1 MRIKLKNNQPR
12 EVLIFTV
19 KKLTDAFEDEMSDT
33 IFYFTQDIE
42 AATAQNN
49 HNKLVEAL
57 NGLKG
62 VIDSQELDDLGRL
75 TYRLIGLVDMDQ

>member
-12 EVLIFTV
+12 EILIFTV

-49 HNKLVEAL
+49 HNNLVQAI
-57 NGLKG
+57 NGLKRD
-62 VIDSQELDDLGRL
+62 IDNQEYNDLSKAL
-75 TYRLIGLVDMDQ
+75 YRLIGLVDMDQ

>member
-12 EVLIFTV
+12 EILIFTV
-19 KKLTDAFEDEMSDT
+19 KHLTDAFESEMSDT